1 MNIKLTRE
9 FVQKLPKTDLHVH
22 LDGSVRINT
31 IIDLA
36 KKFNIQLPT
45 MDPGELRKLIVCDEH
60 TRSLEEYLRGF
71 DIVNLVLQTKE
82 GLYRAA
88 YELAE
93 DAANENVR
101 YMEVRFSPILHT
113 KKGLK
118 MTEIT
123 QSVIDGLRQAE
134 REFPIET
141 GVIICG
147 LRNMDPT
154 TSIKLAELAV
164 AFKNRG
170 VVGFDL
176 AGSEFNYPAKEH
188 KEAFELSLKNNL
200 NITIHAGEA
209 YGPDSIHQAVHYCGA
224 HRIGHGTRL
233 VEDGDLLNY
242 VNDHRIP
249 LEICIKSNFHTK
261 AVPNIQSHPID
272 FYIDYGLRV
281 TINTDNRTISDTTVT
296 DEYMLAIN
304 ELHLDYPTIKN
315 VILNGFKSAFLPYK
329 ERVRLINETLRELEE
344 LEKSE
349 LKTTIK
355 MKENL

>member
-1 MNIKLTRE
+1 MAIKLTRE

-31 IIDLA
+31 ILDLA
-36 KKFNIQLPT
+36 KKINIQLPT
-45 MDPGELRKLIVCDEH
+45 MDPGELRKLIVCDEN

-123 QSVIDGLRQAE
+123 QAVIDGLRQAE

-304 ELHLDYPTIKN
+304 ELHLDYTSIKN